1 VQLRFDRYKGAELN
15 KVTIKR
21 DIDDLVLG
29 KSGLVDYFTLL
40 KEVPLAAKELFSEKN
55 GMRPEVKKVRT

>member
-29 KSGLVDYFTLL
+29 KSGLVDYFTLS
-40 KEVPLAAKELFSEKN
+40 KEVPLAVKELFIEEN
-55 GMRPEVKKVRT
+55 GMRPEVKKVKA